1 MTRQLNT
8 PTDRGY
14 SLVMGTLA
22 VIGLCILIVPV
33 IIVLLS
39 SFTSSTVL
47 KFPPPGFSLRW
58 YEALLDP
65 VRSRHVHVA
74 LSNSLWVAL
83 CATALAAVL
92 ATLAALALNR
102 VSRPSARAMEAGFLS
117 PLILPG
123 LAFGLATLMYFSIL
137 GFRPSLNLLIA
148 GHIVVI
154 APFIFRTTLA
164 SLTQLDP
171 ALHESSAS
179 LGAGRLYTFRRITL
193 PIIAPGIA
201 AGSFLAF
208 VASMDNVPVSLFL
221 SNART
226 NMLPIRMWGMME
238 TTLDVRVAAM
248 SGALIVVVL
257 VLMIVMDRLTNLTR
271 RMSM

>member
-1 MTRQLNT
+1 MARQLNT
-8 PTDRGY
+8 PSDRAYG
-14 SLVMGTLA
+14 LLMGTLA
-22 VIGLCILIVPV
+22 VVGLAILIVPV
-33 IIVLLS
+33 LIVLVS

-47 KFPPPGFSLRW
+47 KFPPPGLSLRW

-65 VRSRHVHVA
+65 GRSRHVHVA
-74 LSNSLWVAL
+74 LWNSLWVAGL
-83 CATALAAVL
+83 ATAIGAVL
-92 ATLAALALNR
+92 ATLAALALNGANR
-102 VSRPSARAMEAGFLS
+102 ASARAVEAGFLS

-179 LGAGRLYTFRRITL
+179 LGAERFYTFRRITL

-208 VASMDNVPVSLFL
+208 VSSMDNVPVSLFL
-221 SNART
+221 ATART

-257 VLMIVMDRLTNLTR
+257 ILMIVMDRLTNLTR

>member
-1 MTRQLNT
+1 MARQLNT
-8 PTDRGY
+8 PTDRTY
-14 SLVMGTLA
+14 SFMMIALA
-22 VIGLCILIVPV
+22 VIGLAILVVPVLIVLG
-33 IIVLLS
+33 I
-39 SFTSSTVL
+39 SFTSSNVI

-65 VRSRHVHVA
+65 SRSRHVHVA
-74 LSNSLWVAL
+74 LWNSLWVAGF
-83 CATALAAVL
+83 ATAIGAVL

-102 VSRPSARAMEAGFLS
+102 ANRASARAIEAGFLS

-193 PIIAPGIA
+193 PIIAPGIG
-201 AGSFLAF
+201 AGAFLAF

-248 SGALIVVVL
+248 SGAMIVVVL

>member
-1 MTRQLNT
+1 MGHRNT
-8 PTDRGY
+8 PSDRLY
-14 SLVMGTLA
+14 SAVMGLMA
-22 VIGLCILIVPV
+22 GLGIAILIGPV
-33 IIVLLS
+33 VVVVLS
-39 SFTSSTVL
+39 SFSSASVL
-47 KFPPPGFSLRW
+47 KFPPSGYSLRW
-58 YEALLDP
+58 YQALLDP
-65 VRSRHVHVA
+65 VQSGHIHTA
-74 LSNSLWVAL
+74 LSNSLWVAVI
-83 CATALAAVL
+83 ATAAAAIL
-92 ATLAALALNR
+92 ATLAALALGR
-102 VSRPSARAMEAGFLS
+102 VERPSARALEAGFLS

-123 LAFGLATLMYFSIL
+123 LAYGLATLMYFSIA

-179 LGAGRLYTFRRITL
+179 LGAGRLYSFRRITL

-221 SNART
+221 TNART

-238 TTLDVRVAAM
+238 TQLDIRVAAM

-257 VLMIVMDRLTNLTR
+257 SGMILMDRLTGLTR
-271 RMSM
+271 RMSF

>member
-1 MTRQLNT
+1 MARQLNT
-8 PTDRGY
+8 PSDRLYGV
-14 SLVMGTLA
+14 VMGTLA
-22 VIGLCILIVPV
+22 LAGLAILVVPVLIVLV
-33 IIVLLS
+33 S
-39 SFTSSTVL
+39 SLTSSTVL
-47 KFPPPGFSLRW
+47 RFPPPGLSLRW

-65 VRSRHVHVA
+65 GRSRHVHVA
-74 LSNSLWVAL
+74 LWNSLWVAA
-83 CATALAAVL
+83 CATAIGAVL

-102 VSRPSARAMEAGFLS
+102 ASRASARLLEAGFLS
-117 PLILPG
+117 PLVLPG

-201 AGSFLAF
+201 AGAFLAF
-208 VASMDNVPVSLFL
+208 VSSMDNVPVSLFL
-221 SNART
+221 START

-257 VLMIVMDRLTNLTR
+257 ILMIVMDRLTNLTR

>member
-1 MTRQLNT
+1 MARQLNT
-8 PTDRGY
+8 APDRAY
-14 SLVMGTLA
+14 SFVMGALA
-22 VIGLCILIVPV
+22 VIGLSILVVPVLIVLG
-33 IIVLLS
+33 I
-39 SFTSSTVL
+39 SFTSSNVI
-47 KFPPPGFSLRW
+47 KFPPPGLSFRW

-74 LSNSLWVAL
+74 LWNSLWVAAF
-83 CATALAAVL
+83 ATAIGAVL

-102 VSRPSARAMEAGFLS
+102 ASRASARAVEAGFLS

-179 LGAGRLYTFRRITL
+179 LGQDGSTL
-193 PIIAPGIA
+193 
-201 AGSFLAF
+201 
-208 VASMDNVPVSLFL
+208 
-221 SNART
+221 
-226 NMLPIRMWGMME
+226 
-238 TTLDVRVAAM
+238 
-248 SGALIVVVL
+248 SGASPCRSSLRASQRARSSRSCRRWITCPS
-257 VLMIVMDRLTNLTR
+257 RSSSPTR
-271 RMSM
+271 APICCPSACGE

>member
-1 MTRQLNT
+1 MARQLNT
-8 PTDRGY
+8 ASDRTY
-14 SLVMGTLA
+14 SLVMGSLA
-22 VIGLCILIVPV
+22 VIGLGILLVPVLIV
-33 IIVLLS
+33 LAS

-47 KFPPPGFSLRW
+47 RFPPPGFSFRW

-65 VRSRHVHVA
+65 ARSRHVHIA
-74 LSNSLWVAL
+74 LWNSLWVAAF
-83 CATALAAVL
+83 ATGIGAVL

-102 VSRPSARAMEAGFLS
+102 ANRVSARALEAGFLS

-123 LAFGLATLMYFSIL
+123 LAFGLATLIYFSIL

-179 LGAGRLYTFRRITL
+179 LGAGRFYTFRRITL

-208 VASMDNVPVSLFL
+208 VSSMDNVPVSLFL
-221 SNART
+221 START

-257 VLMIVMDRLTNLTR
+257 FLMIVMDRLTNFTR

>member
-22 VIGLCILIVPV
+22 VIGLGILIVPV

-83 CATALAAVL
+83 SATALAAIL

-201 AGSFLAF
+201 AGAFLAF

>member
-1 MTRQLNT
+1 MARQLNT
-8 PTDRGY
+8 APDRAY

-22 VIGLCILIVPV
+22 IIGLSILVVPVLIVLG
-33 IIVLLS
+33 I
-39 SFTSSTVL
+39 SFTSSNVI
-47 KFPPPGFSLRW
+47 KFPPPGLSFRW

-74 LSNSLWVAL
+74 LWNSLWVAAF
-83 CATALAAVL
+83 ATAIGAVL

-102 VSRPSARAMEAGFLS
+102 ASRASARAVEAGFLS

-179 LGAGRLYTFRRITL
+179 LGAGRFYTFRRITL

-208 VASMDNVPVSLFL
+208 VSSMDNVPVSL
-221 SNART
+221 SSPTRAPT
-226 NMLPIRMWGMME
+226 CCPS
-238 TTLDVRVAAM
+238 AC
-248 SGALIVVVL
+248 GA
-257 VLMIVMDRLTNLTR
+257 
-271 RMSM
+271 

>member
-1 MTRQLNT
+1 MARQLNT
-8 PTDRGY
+8 AGDRTY
-14 SLVMGTLA
+14 SFAMGSLAAVGIAILVVPVVIVLVMSL
-22 VIGLCILIVPV
+22 
-33 IIVLLS
+33 
-39 SFTSSTVL
+39 TSSNVL
-47 KFPPPGFSLRW
+47 KFPPPGFSFKW

-65 VRSRHVHVA
+65 VRSGHVHVA

-83 CATALAAVL
+83 WATASGAVL

-102 VSRPSARAMEAGFLS
+102 ASRASARALEAGFLS

-137 GFRPSLNLLIA
+137 GFRPTLNLLIA

-164 SLTQLDP
+164 SLSQLDP

-179 LGAGRLYTFRRITL
+179 LGASRFYAFRRITL

-208 VASMDNVPVSLFL
+208 VSSMDNVPVSLFL
-221 SNART
+221 START

-257 VLMIVMDRLTNLTR
+257 VLMIVMDRLTNFTR

>member
-1 MTRQLNT
+1 MARQLNT
-8 PTDRGY
+8 PSDRTY
-14 SLVMGTLA
+14 SLVMGALA
-22 VIGLCILIVPV
+22 VIGLAILIVPV
-33 IIVLLS
+33 LIVLVS

-47 KFPPPGFSLRW
+47 RFPPPGFSLRW

-65 VRSRHVHVA
+65 GRSRHVHVA
-74 LSNSLWVAL
+74 LWNSLWVAAF
-83 CATALAAVL
+83 ATAIGAVL

-102 VSRPSARAMEAGFLS
+102 ASRASARALEAGFLS

-179 LGAGRLYTFRRITL
+179 LGAGRFYTFRRITL

-208 VASMDNVPVSLFL
+208 VSSMDNVPVSLFL
-221 SNART
+221 START
-226 NMLPIRMWGMME
+226 NMLPVRMWGMME

-257 VLMIVMDRLTNLTR
+257 ILMIVMDRLTNLTR

>member
-1 MTRQLNT
+1 MARQLNT
-8 PTDRGY
+8 PSDRAYG
-14 SLVMGTLA
+14 LVMGLLA
-22 VIGLCILIVPV
+22 IVGLAILIVPV
-33 IIVLLS
+33 LIVLVS

-65 VRSRHVHVA
+65 GRSRHVHVA
-74 LSNSLWVAL
+74 LWNSLWVAAF
-83 CATALAAVL
+83 ATAIGAVL

-102 VSRPSARAMEAGFLS
+102 ANRASARAVEAGFLS

-179 LGAGRLYTFRRITL
+179 LGAGRFYTFRRITL

-208 VASMDNVPVSLFL
+208 VSSMDNVPVSLFL
-221 SNART
+221 ATART

-257 VLMIVMDRLTNLTR
+257 ILMIVMDRLTNLTR

>member
-8 PTDRGY
+8 PMDRTY

-22 VIGLCILIVPV
+22 VIGLAILIVPV
-33 IIVLLS
+33 VIVLLS

-65 VRSRHVHVA
+65 TRSRHVHVA

-83 CATALAAVL
+83 MATALAAIL

-102 VSRPSARAMEAGFLS
+102 ASRASARALEAGFLS

-179 LGAGRLYTFRRITL
+179 LGAGRFYTFRRITL

-201 AGSFLAF
+201 AGAFLAF

-257 VLMIVMDRLTNLTR
+257 ALMIVMDRLTNLTR